1 MRPPAR
7 GMHGEVVVTS
17 VVEVLARL
25 DEKANPANLDG
36 MARYGMTVDRRLG
49 VAVPEMRRLAKEIGP
64 DHALALDLWATG
76 IAEARMVAGMIAVP
90 DLLTASEL
98 ESWVGDLD
106 SWDVCD
112 QLCMN
117 LLERS
122 SVARDM
128 IDEWSRRDEEFVR
141 RAAFALIAC
150 LAWHDKQAPDEV
162 FLDYLPLIV
171 RGSTDDRNYVKKAV
185 SWALRTIGKRSR
197 ALNSAAIATAREIRQ
212 LDSRAAR
219 WIAADVLRE
228 LESEKTIARLKT

>member
-1 MRPPAR
+1 M
-7 GMHGEVVVTS
+7 TS

>member
-1 MRPPAR
+1 
-7 GMHGEVVVTS
+7 MHGEVVVTS

>member
-1 MRPPAR
+1 
-7 GMHGEVVVTS
+7 MHGEVVVTS

-219 WIAADVLRE
+219 WIAADVLLE